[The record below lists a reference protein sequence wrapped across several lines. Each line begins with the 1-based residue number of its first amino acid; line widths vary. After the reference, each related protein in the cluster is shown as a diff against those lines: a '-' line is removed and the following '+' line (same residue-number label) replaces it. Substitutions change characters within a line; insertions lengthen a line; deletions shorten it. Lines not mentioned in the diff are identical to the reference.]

1 MLLGLL
7 ASRAA
12 ARIPC
17 LTEGFRI
24 VPLRPLP
31 QNRPFTMAMGSNGEI
46 QLEDDGFRVTIWTI
60 DPGVIPMHRH
70 DFEYVV
76 VLWSPTPCMS

>member
-1 MLLGLL
+1 
-7 ASRAA
+7 
-12 ARIPC
+12 
-17 LTEGFRI
+17 
-24 VPLRPLP
+24 
-31 QNRPFTMAMGSNGEI
+31 MATGSNGEI